1 MSCSKKGDYEK
12 SRLLFVLL
20 TSVRQAV
27 TVHSPVC
34 VVRNSHVV
42 SYSYPGYPIGAN
54 SNQFLIRTVTCRQ
67 FPNLTFAPRK
77 TRHSR
82 RQPRASLLSCHSSL
96 SISERT
102 QNCKYFFCFFSS
114 TIFFFFILV
123 FSHVY
128 MFDYWSIH
136 FLLYFPFHSLLYIEG
151 TRFISLFSPF
161 YSIHD
166 VFKPDPN

>member
-1 MSCSKKGDYEK
+1 MIVRFQCDSHYLTCHKK

-42 SYSYPGYPIGAN
+42 SYLYLMVI

-77 TRHSR
+77 TCHHWQ
-82 RQPRASLLSCHSSL
+82 QPHASTLSCHS
-96 SISERT
+96 
-102 QNCKYFFCFFSS
+102 FFS
-114 TIFFFFILV
+114 IYDVIHICKVFLQKIVFFSKQSSHAAISHIGYTSLLV
-123 FSHVY
+123 LGCMRSLACGA
-128 MFDYWSIH
+128 SLLLL
-136 FLLYFPFHSLLYIEG
+136 FLFPFQLFYIRAEE
-151 TRFISLFSPF
+151 
-161 YSIHD
+161 IHTD
-166 VFKPDPN
+166 FL